1 MAKRANR
8 VAVLARLGYE
18 VKREALSA
26 LSTPAKKNK
35 YGAKRVGEHASK
47 KEHNRANQ
55 LKLWQRAG
63 LISNLREQVP
73 FELIPAQY
81 GDFLCQREQCRA
93 CPDIAECSQKR
104 GKAKCGTDL
113 KGKPVRVCIEKS
125 CKYIADFV
133 YTDNETGQ
141 TVVEDT
147 KGVQT
152 KEYIIKRKL
161 MLYLHGIRI
170 KEV

>member
-8 VAVLARLGYE
+8 VALLARLGYE
-18 VKREALSA
+18 VKRDALSA
-26 LSTPAKKNK
+26 RSAPAKKNK

-81 GDFLCQREQCRA
+81 GE
-93 CPDIAECSQKR
+93 
-104 GKAKCGTDL
+104 CGTDL

-141 TVVEDT
+141 TIVEDT
-147 KGVQT
+147 KGVRT

>member
-1 MAKRANR
+1 MAKYPVNPFAHGVRSNQSSR
-8 VAVLARLGYE
+8 
-18 VKREALSA
+18 KR
-26 LSTPAKKNK
+26 NK
-35 YGAKRVGEHASK
+35 YGAQRVGEHASQ
-47 KEHNRANQ
+47 KEHDRSNQ

-63 LISNLREQVP
+63 VISNLREQVS

-81 GDFLCQREQCRA
+81 GE
-93 CPDIAECSQKR
+93 
-104 GKAKCGTDL
+104 CGTDL
-113 KGKPVRVCIEKS
+113 KGKPVRVCIEKA

-147 KGVQT
+147 KGVRT